1 MLQQTI
7 HFYCDFETEVLI
19 SEQFPQ
25 ENFFENVF
33 PLLASWLSLKSTD
46 KKVTFNCFHYL
57 GFRTVTTNC
66 EIVKNLLVLKQ
77 QTISE
82 SWGRL

>member
-33 PLLASWLSLKSTD
+33 PLLASWLSLKSTE
-46 KKVTFNCFHYL
+46 KKSPS
-57 GFRTVTTNC
+57 TVSITWVL
-66 EIVKNLLVLKQ
+66 ELSLQIVK
-77 QTISE
+77 
-82 SWGRL
+82 

>member
-1 MLQQTI
+1 MLQQAI
-7 HFYCDFETEVLI
+7 HLYCDFETEVLI

-46 KKVTFNCFHYL
+46 KKSPS
-57 GFRTVTTNC
+57 TVSITWVL
-66 EIVKNLLVLKQ
+66 ELSLQIVK
-77 QTISE
+77 
-82 SWGRL
+82 